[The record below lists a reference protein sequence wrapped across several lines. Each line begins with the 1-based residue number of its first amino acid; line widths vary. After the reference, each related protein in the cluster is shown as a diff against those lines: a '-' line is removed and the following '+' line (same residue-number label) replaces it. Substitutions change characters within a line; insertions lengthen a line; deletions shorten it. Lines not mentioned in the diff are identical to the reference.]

1 MTDGGGVMSLVL
13 DIASWALFAVGSVL
27 VLAGA
32 LGILR
37 FPDFYT
43 RLHAAGVTDTMGADL
58 VLLAMA
64 LQADDPVTILKLFLI
79 FVFLILTSPVSTH
92 AAAHAAFVGGLN
104 PLTGPELTFAETGE
118 GPRPAD
124 HEMPD
129 KPAVELP
136 GYMTDAEGARG

>member
-1 MTDGGGVMSLVL
+1 MIELAL
-13 DIASWALFAVGSVL
+13 DIVSWGLFALGSVL
-27 VLAGA
+27 VFAGA

-58 VLLAMA
+58 ILLAMA
-64 LQADDPVTILKLFLI
+64 LQAGDLLTILKLFFI

-104 PLTGPELTFAETGE
+104 PLTGPELTYAETGE
-118 GPRPAD
+118 GPRPVGY
-124 HEMPD
+124 EVPD

-136 GYMTDAEGARG
+136 TGTRRGGARRG

>member
-1 MTDGGGVMSLVL
+1 MIEVVL
-13 DIASWALFAVGSVL
+13 GIVSWALFALGSLL
-27 VLAGA
+27 VFAGA

-64 LQADDPVTILKLFLI
+64 LQADDPITILKLALI

-124 HEMPD
+124 YEMPT

-136 GYMTDAEGARG
+136 GYMTDGGMRRG

>member
-1 MTDGGGVMSLVL
+1 MTELVL
-13 DIASWALFAVGSVL
+13 YVASWVLFGLGGLL
-27 VLAGA
+27 VVAGA

-64 LQADDPVTILKLFLI
+64 LQADDPITVLKLALI

-118 GPRPAD
+118 GPRPAGY
-124 HEMPD
+124 EMPD

-136 GYMTDAEGARG
+136 KGMRWERRRD

>member
-1 MTDGGGVMSLVL
+1 MIDLVL
-13 DIASWALFAVGSVL
+13 DVLSWALFALGSLL

-64 LQADDPVTILKLFLI
+64 LQADDPITILKLALI

-104 PLTGPELTFAETGE
+104 PLTGPELTYAETGE

-124 HEMPD
+124 YEAPT

-136 GYMTDAEGARG
+136 PHMTDGGMRRG

>member
-1 MTDGGGVMSLVL
+1 MTELVL
-13 DIASWALFAVGSVL
+13 YVASWVLFGLGGLL
-27 VLAGA
+27 VVAGA

-43 RLHAAGVTDTMGADL
+43 RLHAAGVTDTIGADL

-64 LQADDPVTILKLFLI
+64 LQADDPITVLKLALI

-118 GPRPAD
+118 GPRPAGY
-124 HEMPD
+124 EMPD

-136 GYMTDAEGARG
+136 KGMRWERRRD

>member
-1 MTDGGGVMSLVL
+1 MIDLVL

-64 LQADDPVTILKLFLI
+64 LQADDPLTMLKLFLI

-118 GPRPAD
+118 GPRPAGY
-124 HEMPD
+124 EMPS

-136 GYMTDAEGARG
+136 RHMTDQGGRRG